1 MTVRVGVIGVGLI
14 GEDHVRRL
22 STVIDGATVTAVT
35 DVDAG
40 RAEAVA
46 KQYGVPAVHASGEDV
61 IADPAVDAVVVA
73 SWGPTHEQYVLAGIA
88 AGKPVFCE
96 KPLATTA
103 GACERVLAAETAAGR
118 RLVQVGFMRRYDEAY
133 VALRAAVWGGPGAGP
148 GSGSG
153 GGPGSGPGSG
163 GSIGAPLLA
172 HMAHRNP
179 SVPPTVT
186 SEAAINDSAVHEI
199 DVTRWLLGE
208 EIASVLVLNP
218 RRSSLAS
225 PVLQDP
231 MVVMFRTASGVLVDD
246 ELGLNVRYGYD
257 IRCEVVCETG
267 QARLPATDPVPP
279 DWRVRFSDA
288 YDSEFRAWIADV
300 TAGREPSGPTAWD
313 GYAATVVAGAAV
325 AALQSG
331 TWTDVVLRERPA
343 LYALGAA

>member
-22 STVIDGATVTAVT
+22 SSVVPGAAVAAVT
-35 DVDAG
+35 DVDPV
-40 RAEAVA
+40 RAAAVA
-46 KQYGVPAVHASGEDV
+46 KQYAVPAVHHSGEDV

-73 SWGPTHEQYVLAGIA
+73 SWGPTHEQYVLAAIA

-96 KPLATTA
+96 KPLATTPE
-103 GACERVLAAETAAGR
+103 ACERVLAAESALGR

-133 VALRAAVWGGPGAGP
+133 VALRAAVAD
-148 GSGSG
+148 
-153 GGPGSGPGSG
+153 

-208 EIASVLVLNP
+208 EIISVMVLAA
-218 RRSSLAS
+218 RHSSLAADS
-225 PVLQDP
+225 LQDP
-231 MVVMFRTASGVLVDD
+231 MVVLFRTESGVLVDD
-246 ELGLNVRYGYD
+246 ELALNVQYGYD
-257 IRCEVVCETG
+257 IRAEVVGETG
-267 QARLPATDPVPP
+267 QARLPVPAAAPP
-279 DWRVRFSDA
+279 DWRVRFVDA
-288 YDSEFRAWIADV
+288 YDTEFRAWIADV
-300 TAGREPSGPTAWD
+300 AAGREPGGPTAWD

-325 AALQSG
+325 SALDSG
-331 TWTDVVLRERPA
+331 GWVKVALRERPA
-343 LYALGAA
+343 LYRAPVPA

>member
-22 STVIDGATVTAVT
+22 STVIDGATVTAGT

-46 KQYGVPAVHASGEDV
+46 KQYAVPAVHASGEDV

-73 SWGPTHEQYVLAGIA
+73 SWGPTHEQYVLAGLA

-96 KPLATTA
+96 KPLATTRE
-103 GACERVLAAETAAGR
+103 ACERVLAAETARGR

-133 VALRAAVWGGPGAGP
+133 RELRTAVHQGA
-148 GSGSG
+148 
-153 GGPGSGPGSG
+153 
-163 GSIGAPLLA
+163 IGAPLLA

-208 EIASVLVLNP
+208 EITSVMVLAP
-218 RRSSLAS
+218 RRSTLAADG
-225 PVLQDP
+225 LQDP
-231 MVVMFRTASGVLVDD
+231 MVVMFRTESGVLVDD

-257 IRCEVVCETG
+257 IRAEVVGETG
-267 QARLPATDPVPP
+267 QARLPTGGPVPP

-288 YDSEFRAWIADV
+288 YDTEFRAWIADV
-300 TAGREPSGPTAWD
+300 AADREPAGPSSWD
-313 GYAATVVAGAAV
+313 GYAATVVAGACV
-325 AALQSG
+325 SALG
-331 TWTDVVLRERPA
+331 AGGWVEVVLPERPA
-343 LYALGAA
+343 LYRREGPA

>member
-1 MTVRVGVIGVGLI
+1 VGVIGVGLI

-22 STVIDGATVTAVT
+22 TTVVDGASVTAVT
-35 DVDAG
+35 DVDSG

-46 KQYGVPAVHASGEDV
+46 KQYGVPAVHPTGEDV

-96 KPLATTA
+96 KPLATTRE
-103 GACERVLAAETAAGR
+103 ACERVLAAETTAGH
-118 RLVQVGFMRRYDEAY
+118 RLVQVGFMRRYDSAY
-133 VALRAAVWGGPGAGP
+133 QAVRAAVEE
-148 GSGSG
+148 
-153 GGPGSGPGSG
+153 
-163 GSIGAPLLA
+163 GSIGVPLLA

-179 SVPPTVT
+179 AVPPTVT
-186 SEAAINDSAVHEI
+186 SEDAINDSAVHEV

-208 EIASVLVLNP
+208 EITAVAVLSP
-218 RRSSLAS
+218 KRSSHAAAS
-225 PVLQDP
+225 LQDP

-267 QARLPATDPVPP
+267 QARLPSSDPVPP

-288 YDSEFRAWIADV
+288 YDTEFRSWVADV
-300 TAGREPSGPTAWD
+300 TAGREPSGPSAWD
-313 GYAATVVAGAAV
+313 GYAATVVAGACV
-325 AALQSG
+325 SALHSG
-331 TWTDVVLRERPA
+331 VWADVVLSERPA
-343 LYALGAA
+343 LYGAGATA

>member
-22 STVIDGATVTAVT
+22 TTVLDGAPVTAVT
-35 DVDAG
+35 DVDKD
-40 RAEAVA
+40 RAAVVA
-46 KQYGVPAVHASGEDV
+46 ERYGVATVHATGEEV
-61 IADPAVDAVVVA
+61 IADPQVDAVVVA
-73 SWGPTHEQYVLAGIA
+73 SWGPTHEQYVLASIA

-96 KPLATTA
+96 KPLATTTE
-103 GACERVLAAETAAGR
+103 ACERVLAAETAAGR

-133 VALRAAVWGGPGAGP
+133 RALRAAAHD
-148 GSGSG
+148 
-153 GGPGSGPGSG
+153 

-208 EIASVLVLNP
+208 EITSVMVLAP
-218 RRSSLAS
+218 RRSALAAAR
-225 PVLQDP
+225 LQDP

-246 ELGLNVRYGYD
+246 ELGLNVQYGYD
-257 IRCEVVCETG
+257 IRAEVVGETG
-267 QARLPATDPVPP
+267 QARLPALGPVPP

-288 YDSEFRAWIADV
+288 YDAEFRAWIGDV
-300 TAGREPSGPTAWD
+300 AASREPGGPTAWD
-313 GYAATVVAGAAV
+313 GYAATVVAGACV
-325 AALQSG
+325 TALGSG
-331 TWTDVVLRERPA
+331 ETWVPVPLRERPEFYRA
-343 LYALGAA
+343 PDEARDRAEGRAAAGRG

>member
-22 STVIDGATVTAVT
+22 TAVVDGAAVTAVT
-35 DVDAG
+35 DVDSG

-46 KQYGVPAVHASGEDV
+46 KQYGVPAVHGSGEEV
-61 IADPAVDAVVVA
+61 IADPSVDAVVVA

-103 GACERVLAAETAAGR
+103 EACERVLAAETAAGR
-118 RLVQVGFMRRYDEAY
+118 RLVQVGFMRRYDAAY
-133 VALRAAVWGGPGAGP
+133 RAVRAAVEAG
-148 GSGSG
+148 SA
-153 GGPGSGPGSG
+153 
-163 GSIGAPLLA
+163 GAPLLA

-186 SEAAINDSAVHEI
+186 SEDAINDSAVHEI

-208 EIASVLVLNP
+208 EITSVLVLSP

-231 MVVMFRTASGVLVDD
+231 LVVMFRTASGVLVDD

-257 IRCEVVCETG
+257 IRCEIVGETG
-267 QARLPATDPVPP
+267 QARLPASDPVPP

-288 YDSEFRAWIADV
+288 YDTEFRDWIADV
-300 TAGREPSGPTAWD
+300 AALRPPGGPSAWD
-313 GYAATVVAGAAV
+313 GYAATVVAGACV
-325 AALQSG
+325 SALHSG
-331 TWTDVVLRERPA
+331 TWTEVALRERPA
-343 LYALGAA
+343 LYR

>member
-22 STVIDGATVTAVT
+22 SSVVPGAAVAAVT
-35 DVDAG
+35 DVDPA
-40 RAEAVA
+40 RAAAVA
-46 KQYGVPAVHASGEDV
+46 KQYAVPAVHHSGEDV

-73 SWGPTHEQYVLAGIA
+73 SWGPTHEQYVLAAIA

-96 KPLATTA
+96 KPLATTSE
-103 GACERVLAAETAAGR
+103 ACERVLAAESALGR

-133 VALRAAVWGGPGAGP
+133 VALRAAVAD
-148 GSGSG
+148 
-153 GGPGSGPGSG
+153 

-208 EIASVLVLNP
+208 EITSVMVLAP
-218 RRSSLAS
+218 RRSTLARGS
-225 PVLQDP
+225 LQDP
-231 MVVMFRTASGVLVDD
+231 MVVMFRTESGVLVDD
-246 ELGLNVRYGYD
+246 ELGLNVQYGYD
-257 IRCEVVCETG
+257 IRAEVVCETG
-267 QARLPATDPVPP
+267 QARLPTGGPVPP

-288 YDSEFRAWIADV
+288 YDTEFRAWIADV
-300 TAGREPSGPTAWD
+300 TADREPAGPSSWD
-313 GYAATVVAGAAV
+313 GYAATVVAGACV
-325 AALQSG
+325 SALG
-331 TWTDVVLRERPA
+331 TGGWVEVVLPERPA
-343 LYALGAA
+343 LYRQEGLA